1 MKKALEELIRQIYK
15 KPEYT
20 NLRET
25 HKDIDRTQ
33 WAKQVQSGLVDEL
46 KKQVDAQLLY
56 DSDEDYDIS
65 ELIKFFGGRIYLRV
79 SFIGPYAYLSLKG
92 LKGDERDE
100 FRKMITKIKKVLKQ
114 FKITLLDAEEVQ
126 EEVPWLSAG
135 GALEGGRV
143 KVWNCLFC
151 EY

>member
-1 MKKALEELIRQIYK
+1 MKKELEKLIRETYK

-25 HKDIDRTQ
+25 QKNLDRTP
-33 WAKQVQSGLVDEL
+33 WAKVVQSGLVDEL

-56 DSDEDYDIS
+56 DSDEDYDVS

-79 SFIGPYAYLSLKG
+79 SFVGPYAYLSLKG

-100 FRKMITKIKKVLKQ
+100 FQKMITKIKKVLKQ
-114 FKITLLDAEEVQ
+114 FKIALLDAEETQ
-126 EEVPWLSAG
+126 EMVPWLASG
-135 GALEGGRV
+135 DSLTGECV